1 MYETM
6 VKAHTWVSPPCAM
19 RYADETNE
27 KCCLERC
34 PMCQLPMEDHG
45 ESISAEEDGG
55 QTENQNSEEERQE
68 ETGEASDGVSIV
80 EI

>member
-1 MYETM
+1 
-6 VKAHTWVSPPCAM
+6 
-19 RYADETNE
+19 
-27 KCCLERC
+27 
-34 PMCQLPMEDHG
+34 MEDHG

-80 EI
+80 EL